1 MSKNSLFI
9 ALIAV
14 LLLGGSLVAQ
24 NRPTPTRIG
33 YIDAEKVVQAHKDF
47 KKVQDVRSQAEREL
61 KPLRDQ
67 LQALEAKIR
76 AGNASAKE
84 QQDYRVLAQSLQEAG
99 RKWTER
105 SNAVLKPITEE
116 IDQVIARVA
125 QQQGFAM
132 ILDKKIAASSGLVVY
147 AAEELE
153 VTEAVIRA
161 LPK

>member
-1 MSKNSLFI
+1 MNKNSLFI

-47 KKVQDVRSQAEREL
+47 KKVQDVRNQAEREL